1 VRSPTGSPG
10 FSRSHCSGS
19 WSSVGASET
28 LTECDVMRPS
38 ASTRASRALNARA
51 RPSVSSGRTRQSNTI
66 AGMRVRLTSHDG
78 GGNGAALFRVLCC
91 PDSFKGTATAREAA
105 EAMAVGVRDAG
116 AEPVVAPM
124 ADGGEGTA
132 ELLADASPSAA
143 RHDVTVADAVG
154 RPATAAWWNLGDGR
168 AVLDLASA
176 SGLPAVA
183 DVKDARAAS
192 TRGTGELI
200 RDCLNHGIRDLTVC
214 LGGSATTD
222 GGSGIV

>member
-1 VRSPTGSPG
+1 
-10 FSRSHCSGS
+10 
-19 WSSVGASET
+19 
-28 LTECDVMRPS
+28 M
-38 ASTRASRALNARA
+38 
-51 RPSVSSGRTRQSNTI
+51 
-66 AGMRVRLTSHDG
+66 
-78 GGNGAALFRVLCC
+78 LFRVLCC

-132 ELLADASPSAA
+132 ELLADAPSAT

-200 RDCLNHGIRDLTVC
+200 RDCLDHGIRDLTVC

-222 GGSGIV
+222 GGSGIVTALGGAVLDAEGNPAAGRWPARRRGRNRYGRARSRLAGVGGPCCSTSPPRRAIPWCSARRRAPRPTTSTISPGPCSPGAA